1 MYTIYICLLNLSG
14 VHLVG
19 NIGHEACSF
28 KVACISTVLTLPLY
42 WHNPTQLSYGAF
54 ASAILVNWKGKGWRH
69 TKQKTSFIKRAAILV
84 TCAAIYGSLWSSV
97 LLHNT
102 YVTTSD
108 GEKVRLKNAV
118 TNFFNSPAWSH
129 TKETLLQLYQ
139 YVQKEGWE
147 EAWKEFVVAID
158 PEGETH
164 AFKVLSVYMCLKQP
178 GSVLK
183 CLIND
188 MAETGLFMMN

>member
-1 MYTIYICLLNLSG
+1 M
-14 VHLVG
+14 
-19 NIGHEACSF
+19 
-28 KVACISTVLTLPLY
+28 
-42 WHNPTQLSYGAF
+42 
-54 ASAILVNWKGKGWRH
+54 
-69 TKQKTSFIKRAAILV
+69 V

-108 GEKVRLKNAV
+108 GEKVRLKDAV
-118 TNFFNSPAWSH
+118 TNFFSSPAWSH

-164 AFKVLSVYMCLKQP
+164 AFKVLDVPSDATDKQITAAYKKLVKKWHPDKQP
-178 GSVLK
+178 ADLK
-183 CLIND
+183 EA
-188 MAETGLFMMN
+188 AENKFIEIQQAYETLSKIKQKRKHRNEGTREAERDEY